1 MHDEPASTA
10 AALRRRLRDDPAA
23 GRALEELRRAAYGR
37 AGSDAPLVEV
47 PAALRARTGSPQR
60 ELPAPLVALL
70 AEEARLVDE
79 GAALL
84 AAERVHGEA
93 AGGDPM
99 TGDPTAGDPT
109 AGDQPADDP
118 VTAPRRRR
126 VARGPLAA
134 LIAGAVVLAALGTAS
149 ATGLLDGVAAG
160 APGPT
165 AATAATAGDPAPD
178 AATTPRGQAM
188 GTPDGRRGAAVP
200 DFSEDPP
207 VPVPATDEELAAERT
222 RAADALWAML
232 VAQEPDAVRPDV
244 GFERTIAPGLFAE
257 VQVGCLREAGIDASV
272 IGSDSFT
279 YPDGDAA
286 ALYACA
292 VRFPMAEAA
301 DGPRDDAGLA
311 YLHDYYVAYLLP
323 CYAAE
328 GKPYEGEVPAR
339 DEFIA
344 ATRAGDPW
352 TPFPAAMDPA
362 LAATCPATPAAY
374 R

>member
-47 PAALRARTGSPQR
+47 PAALRARSGSPQR

-99 TGDPTAGDPT
+99 TGDPTAGD
-109 AGDQPADDP
+109 QPADDP

-126 VARGPLAA
+126 VARGPLAT

-160 APGPT
+160 APGP
-165 AATAATAGDPAPD
+165 TAATAGDPAPD

-200 DFSEDPP
+200 DFSADPP
-207 VPVPATDEELAAERT
+207 VPVPATDEELAAERS
-222 RAADALWAML
+222 RAADALWATL
-232 VAQEPDAVRPDV
+232 VAQEPDA
-244 GFERTIAPGLFAE
+244 
-257 VQVGCLREAGIDASV
+257 
-272 IGSDSFT
+272 
-279 YPDGDAA
+279 
-286 ALYACA
+286 
-292 VRFPMAEAA
+292 
-301 DGPRDDAGLA
+301 
-311 YLHDYYVAYLLP
+311 
-323 CYAAE
+323 
-328 GKPYEGEVPAR
+328 
-339 DEFIA
+339 
-344 ATRAGDPW
+344 
-352 TPFPAAMDPA
+352 
-362 LAATCPATPAAY
+362 
-374 R
+374 

>member
-1 MHDEPASTA
+1 MHDEPASSA

-47 PAALRARTGSPQR
+47 PAALRDRTGSPQR

-70 AEEARLVDE
+70 AEEARLGDE

-84 AAERVHGEA
+84 AAERVLGEA
-93 AGGDPM
+93 AGGDP
-99 TGDPTAGDPT
+99 TGPDPT
-109 AGDQPADDP
+109 AGDQPARYP
-118 VTAPRRRR
+118 GPAPRRRR

-134 LIAGAVVLAALGTAS
+134 LIAGAVVLAGLGAAS
-149 ATGLLDGVAAG
+149 ATGLLDGVPAAG
-160 APGPT
+160 PSPT
-165 AATAATAGDPAPD
+165 AAAADPAPD

-188 GTPDGRRGAAVP
+188 GTLDGRRGAAVP

-244 GFERTIAPGLFAE
+244 GFERTIAPGRFAE

-279 YPDGDAA
+279 YPDGDPA

-301 DGPRDDAGLA
+301 DEPRDDAGLA

-328 GKPYEGEVPAR
+328 GTPYEGEVPAR

-352 TPFPAAMDPA
+352 TPFPAAMDAA
-362 LAATCPATPAAY
+362 LAATCPAVPAAY